1 MFRSLLVPIDG
12 STYARHALRV
22 ACELAASSEATLY
35 LLNVRELLPHLH
47 DGRIRSVEEALQ
59 AAAPEAV
66 EEAGQAVLERSLSE
80 VPDFPGEIR
89 PLVRRGS
96 PAHVILHEAEAL
108 GVDAIV
114 MGSRGLSDLTGMAIG
129 SVSHRVSHTA
139 RCMVISV
146 HAPAEETA

>member
-12 STYARHALRV
+12 SGYARQALRV
-22 ACELAASSEATLY
+22 ACELAASHEATLY

-47 DGRIRSVEEALQ
+47 DGGIRSVEQALR
-59 AAAPEAV
+59 AASAQAV
-66 EEAGQAVLERSLSE
+66 EEAGQALLDRALAE

-89 PLVRRGS
+89 TLVRRGS
-96 PAHVILHEAEAL
+96 PAHVIIHEAKTL

-139 RCMVISV
+139 HCMVISV
-146 HAPAEETA
+146 HAAEDATP